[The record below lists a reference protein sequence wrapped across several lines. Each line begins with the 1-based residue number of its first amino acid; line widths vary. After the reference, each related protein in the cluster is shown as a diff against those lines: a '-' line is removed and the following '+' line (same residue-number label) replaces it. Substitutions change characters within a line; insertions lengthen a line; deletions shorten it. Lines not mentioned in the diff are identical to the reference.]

1 MCQKLDF
8 CVNWIISR
16 SHGPCRESSSLNQST
31 ITGTHTRVLKNVP
44 RIDSRNDLKNVP
56 RIDPRNDLKNVP
68 KIDPRNDLKNERS
81 YIVSSPDPTLS
92 RGETFLARRQT
103 RVPYQLSSST
113 KNCGNYRSWRVCE
126 GTHLFAAS
134 ILTPPPSLSSLSG
147 STVWV
152 TVSVTGS
159 WCLSTTHTAVLC

>member
-1 MCQKLDF
+1 MRQKSDF

-16 SHGPCRESSSLNQST
+16 SHGLCRESSSLNQST
-31 ITGTHTRVLKNVP
+31 IMGTHTRVLKNVP
-44 RIDSRNDLKNVP
+44 RINSRNDLKNVP

-68 KIDPRNDLKNERS
+68 KIDPRNDLKNEHS

-113 KNCGNYRSWRVCE
+113 KNCGNYRGE
-126 GTHLFAAS
+126 GTRSHLFAAS
-134 ILTPPPSLSSLSG
+134 ILTLPLPSPPSVAALYGLQ
-147 STVWV
+147 
-152 TVSVTGS
+152 
-159 WCLSTTHTAVLC
+159 

>member
-1 MCQKLDF
+1 MRQKSDF

-16 SHGPCRESSSLNQST
+16 SHGPCRESSSLNRST

-44 RIDSRNDLKNVP
+44 RINSRINSRNDLKNIP
-56 RIDPRNDLKNVP
+56 GIDPRNDLK
-68 KIDPRNDLKNERS
+68 DERS

-92 RGETFLARRQT
+92 RGETFLSGRQT
-103 RVPYQLSSST
+103 SIPTQQYPLRIVVIR
-113 KNCGNYRSWRVCE
+113 GVRAVRGVCE
-126 GTHLFAAS
+126 DIRSHLFEAS
-134 ILTPPPSLSSLSG
+134 ILTPPSLSSLSG

-159 WCLSTTHTAVLC
+159 WCPSTTHTAVLC